1 MKPTASGDRVVVNI
15 RTPGAFKSYFVDG
28 KPLPLQGYIQLDETF
43 PEGAGFY
50 IYRMEPGAVTQP
62 HEHTSHE
69 QFLVVEGELIE
80 NDGTVFRAGDF
91 VMLRQGT
98 EHNSR
103 TETGCTLAVFVR
115 TVERNV

>member
-1 MKPTASGDRVVVNI
+1 MKPTRPSDRVVVNI
-15 RTPGAFKSYFVDG
+15 NDPHVFKSFIVDG
-28 KPLPLQGYIQLDETF
+28 APLPKQGYIQLDETF

-62 HEHTSHE
+62 HEHTAHE
-69 QFLVVEGELIE
+69 QLLVLDGEMIE
-80 NDGTVFRAGDF
+80 NDGTVFKAGDF

-115 TVERNV
+115 TLERDL